1 MGSVFGSELILDK
14 FSDPDSAFF
23 STAGSAILVI
33 RNYKLTKKKAKKY
46 IQENKGFIVIVLN
59 FQTWIRFFNRFG
71 FGFGIIF
78 FTAASTILVIRNYKL
93 IKKKAKRYR
102 QENQGVSYQ

>member
-46 IQENKGFIVIVLN
+46 IQENKGFIVIVFN
-59 FQTWIRFFNRFG
+59 FILG
-71 FGFGIIF
+71 FGFSTGSDSDSALFF

-93 IKKKAKRYR
+93 IKKKAKKYR
-102 QENQGVSYQ
+102 QEYQGVSYQ